1 MNNLSNHYQL
11 KCVQCNSIFED
22 TDGNFLLNCS
32 NEHPSLL
39 RTLYSSEQLN
49 IKPEL
54 PGILRYRDWLPVRRS
69 IKKATAPAVFLSK
82 ELGHHL
88 KLNNLYILFNGYWP
102 EKGAFMESCTFK
114 ELEAPGVC
122 CRIGAEEEKTLVV
135 ASAGNTGRAFIQFCS
150 DNNIPALIVVPHAG
164 IKSLWGVKDIQPC
177 VKIAVLKGNVDYY
190 DAIQLADKIA
200 GLDGFFSEGGAK
212 NTGRRD
218 GMGTSF
224 LTAAETIGTIPDHY
238 FQAVGSGTGGIAA
251 WEANIRLLSDGRFG
265 NVKTQLHL
273 AQNDPFTIMFDAWAK
288 GSRDI
293 RCWSDRE
300 AKKRI
305 KTVRAHVLSNRKPPY
320 SIRGGVYDA
329 LMDTSGTMYSVTN
342 EEAKRAGDIF
352 LKKEGCDLDPA
363 AEVALAAL
371 FQAVEMKKFQKK
383 DLVVLNITGGGFKK
397 LAGKERIKYYKP
409 DWELSLKDIKSDIL
423 IDKLVD
429 EKEAVSI

>member
-122 CRIGAEEEKTLVV
+122 CRIGAEEKKTLVV

-164 IKSLWGVKDIQPC
+164 IKSLWGDLEKWVKD
-177 VKIAVLKGNVDYY
+177 KIDFLFAWLPDSAKEFLGLTMSGLAVPGPTGGASGSWTPPATPGANWPTAAPGVPLIN
-190 DAIQLADKIA
+190 QNR
-200 GLDGFFSEGGAK
+200 LDGEIVVRVKGPPGTRIEKISQSGDTGIDVSGGLIL
-212 NTGRRD
+212 D
-218 GMGTSF
+218 G
-224 LTAAETIGTIPDHY
+224 
-238 FQAVGSGTGGIAA
+238 
-251 WEANIRLLSDGRFG
+251 
-265 NVKTQLHL
+265 
-273 AQNDPFTIMFDAWAK
+273 
-288 GSRDI
+288 
-293 RCWSDRE
+293 
-300 AKKRI
+300 
-305 KTVRAHVLSNRKPPY
+305 
-320 SIRGGVYDA
+320 
-329 LMDTSGTMYSVTN
+329 
-342 EEAKRAGDIF
+342 
-352 LKKEGCDLDPA
+352 
-363 AEVALAAL
+363 L
-371 FQAVEMKKFQKK
+371 F
-383 DLVVLNITGGGFKK
+383 
-397 LAGKERIKYYKP
+397 
-409 DWELSLKDIKSDIL
+409 
-423 IDKLVD
+423 
-429 EKEAVSI
+429 